1 MKFLAYLSGIIGVV
15 SIVLGI
21 ITRLFVPFKILFGL
35 GAITYMRFTNTML
48 LFTIVFLLL
57 YYMKEK

>member
-1 MKFLAYLSGIIGVV
+1 MKFLAYLSGIIGIV
-15 SIVLGI
+15 SIILGFI
-21 ITRLFVPFKILFGL
+21 ARLFMPYKVLFGL
-35 GAITYMRFTNTML
+35 GALTYLRFTNTML